1 MTREVEAGCPQGR
14 LYAESASLA
23 LMAGLQARCGRE
35 RAAPRERGRLTRA
48 QLARVDAHIEQ
59 HLAGEISL
67 ATLASVVCLSTPHFA
82 RLFRNATG
90 SPPHRHVMCKRVQRA
105 CELLKHTAMPLT
117 AVAQAAGF
125 SSQSHMSEA
134 LGASLG
140 VTP

>member
-1 MTREVEAGCPQGR
+1 MTREVEAGCPQGC

-82 RLFRNATG
+82 RLFDLAPKKWTPRGLLFSTLW
-90 SPPHRHVMCKRVQRA
+90 RV
-105 CELLKHTAMPLT
+105 L
-117 AVAQAAGF
+117 
-125 SSQSHMSEA
+125 
-134 LGASLG
+134 
-140 VTP
+140 